1 LYKNIRILGE
11 ATVAN
16 VLYVEDNFDNY
27 KLVEFILSKNGF
39 NVMNAVDG
47 LDALEKAKIYKPD
60 LIIMDIN
67 LPNLK
72 GLEAATIINQTLKR
86 NISLLLYLPLLR
98 IWNTGK

>member
-1 LYKNIRILGE
+1 
-11 ATVAN
+11 VAN

-98 IWNTGK
+98 IWNTENS